1 MNSTPAAPRQDADP
15 PISPDDDLSDDPV
28 VLVTLSKVGK
38 KQREWKEGLIE
49 KVRDAVEKYPSVY
62 VFKYKDMKNNS
73 FKALRDKLRDS
84 SRFFL
89 GSNKILQVALGR
101 GPEDEVRENMSK
113 LTKIIK
119 GHVGLLFTELPLEK
133 VKEEFE
139 GLEEPEFAKAGAK
152 AKETV
157 SFSKGAVEGPHGG
170 KLEHTLEPTLRK
182 NGMPTK
188 LNKGIIELIA
198 DFTLCER
205 GESLSPAQAALLRIF
220 GYKFAKFQM
229 GLLCRWHE
237 DEFEEYEQDSEEEDS
252 GDEDL
257 EEEELN
263 AFEGY

>member
-1 MNSTPAAPRQDADP
+1 M
-15 PISPDDDLSDDPV
+15 
-28 VLVTLSKVGK
+28 
-38 KQREWKEGLIE
+38 
-49 KVRDAVEKYPSVY
+49 
-62 VFKYKDMKNNS
+62 
-73 FKALRDKLRDS
+73 
-84 SRFFL
+84 
-89 GSNKILQVALGR
+89 
-101 GPEDEVRENMSK
+101 
-113 LTKIIK
+113 
-119 GHVGLLFTELPLEK
+119 
-133 VKEEFE
+133 
-139 GLEEPEFAKAGAK
+139 
-152 AKETV
+152 